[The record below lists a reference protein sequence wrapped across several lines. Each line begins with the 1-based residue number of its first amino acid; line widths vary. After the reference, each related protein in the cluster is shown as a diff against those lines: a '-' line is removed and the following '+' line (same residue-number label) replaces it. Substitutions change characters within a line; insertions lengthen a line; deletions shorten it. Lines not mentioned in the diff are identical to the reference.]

1 MEEEEEDLIE
11 AQGMIVPLSQ
21 LHNTKRRDRDPSS
34 RSGTGTG
41 TGTGTG
47 NNRKATAANNNNT
60 NDTARHPYNTS
71 TNNSHVP
78 SSGGSVASTS
88 SKYSANSRKSSRA
101 IDASRKRREMAKEN
115 SRQRKQELSKRYPAL
130 ANNANAS
137 NNMHNDDDGSVASSS
152 RSYSESQQRRK
163 RPGNKGAGAGAPTTQ
178 IMPSTSKPLQQETS
192 LQSSLGL
199 GGGPRLIMQNSAHTT
214 TPPPLRRYNSQEEEE
229 DSPFEDGYDQVAVA
243 NNEGG
248 GTHYSSSAPPP
259 PTMGQVLEGGG
270 SNESKE
276 GNSDLDMLDDDSSTL
291 ENVEV
296 TERMR
301 RTSLPG
307 EMVPPPVDPLHHL
320 RGTGLR
326 RESLTPT
333 NTNTNGGSTTARRP
347 SLASPFSVRS
357 LRSSGDDSAL
367 QELKQISSRNIF
379 LRQSKRISKRNL
391 QDTAQTQ
398 EDDES
403 VLSDS
408 DSEDEVEQ
416 QVVTQNSIARIRSY
430 SNTRSSRALLASA
443 EQATTRATSM
453 DPSRIAAA
461 AEFVKKNHNTHGT
474 TGNASKN
481 NRAATTARNQT
492 RKLSPKGQRSA
503 TTNAAAD
510 DASGFNDSLLK
521 GETSNAPGSDLWDVD
536 SSVGRSRQSTKVK
549 KQKRKK
555 KERRKKKSSSTP
567 APAPVPAKD
576 SDSVSS
582 LSDAGHSRHRRNR
595 STAAATAA
603 ARKDASNQQDSP
615 ERKRLEPVIPPDSI
629 SLQSSSHTNS
639 INKHHTSL
647 DASVSE
653 SVHSDNGRTYRA
665 EALDELANTIRD
677 TVDEVG
683 PFFDEK
689 QNVEADFENLQDD
702 GHNNSSGLG
711 SSSRVHLR
719 FIPEEDE
726 DESENDDGSPEKKK
740 GSSSLGPRLAK
751 GIVHYFND
759 LLGVLLQLSGE
770 LELASTFLSNAS
782 SGNLI
787 SPEAV
792 HAILAHIPV
801 LDLVFSELKPTLLA
815 IYESKESLTTSDGNE
830 TLRRILIVVR
840 LINETSFKVSQRLE
854 WNAKSET
861 AYVTLL
867 ELLQRMSHELIIMH
881 EEDDGWDNDEPA
893 KDVTSK
899 LRRAWQQS
907 GNETELK
914 LLQDKLLSN
923 DTNNDLDSDDEDDG
937 KKDGISDFFR
947 QVCYK
952 VLISTDI
959 WCPNERDLNVVTGV
973 GFSPSNTKKK
983 TMKDGDDE
991 DSLKNEPYSARQ
1003 SHDAYSFQ
1011 NSNHDRDGNLVDVP
1025 FAVADIL
1032 HKIRG
1037 EPLPR
1042 ESTVD
1047 LIMRRL
1053 IPYDVP
1059 SSTSA
1064 TNSSSHGSTS
1074 LVRGSIDV
1082 FKKENICVAVSS
1094 VPEIPNDPTALG
1106 LGGCGKTTLAAIV
1119 ASRDDV
1125 RQHFKD
1131 GIVWLYMGGRPEKDM
1146 PYEMYVACLLE
1157 ICSQL
1162 SVKEL
1167 PEFDAMFHIPRERSD
1182 TRNKRET
1189 TFLNRARAKL
1199 SDLLEG
1205 RSVLIILDDVAWRRD
1220 VDLFKFQKEDGEDS
1234 RITVMVTTNV
1244 RNLLPNADTVEVDLL
1259 DDSESVK
1266 MLISEAELP
1275 LDHQMTT
1282 SVSTKMLVRDCA
1294 RQPLAVRSVGRWLSL
1309 KHATLASTSSVE
1321 DVGKEMARSIHALVG
1336 KGDIN
1341 YEIMGLSFSPA
1352 VNDKP
1357 TQVIKFCF
1365 AAFVHVFCQ
1374 EQRMEFDPTKA
1385 SPIIPMEAANILFET
1400 LLRKE
1405 EATLFQEGSLFN
1417 IQQRE
1422 AIVLIPEALSALGVF
1437 EVTSETEEADDSSIV
1452 EESKK
1457 LLQVQHDIQLE
1468 YGEYLAVASG
1478 GLGNLINNAEISWN
1492 RAFVTSSVDAKGGFR
1507 WDDADPDPCRRYALE
1522 MIISHMLRGGML
1534 KEAAV
1539 LLGDESF
1546 VRGRI
1551 ISMTG
1556 LKGAMRQIKD
1566 CEALFQKLKDEKIEG
1581 LDPVA
1586 VMELAYQTIGSLLVP
1601 SEDGIEEN
1609 KEVALEAGLAQHQI
1623 AFSLAE
1629 KQCWLPAIVHWQ
1641 SAQELLV
1648 SAQDITELVA
1658 AVLYNIGTA
1667 LCEVNEFGK
1676 AIGTL
1681 KQALQIR
1688 ESIHGVEHILC
1699 AETKQKLAE
1708 VYLSMSD
1715 YGEALECYS
1724 SALYIMNLDPGRYML
1739 EIGIILNN
1747 VGLIHYSRGEIDEA
1761 QKCYKN
1767 AIRSLEMEG
1776 EASYPELAVTYQRMG
1791 NCSSDTGFTD
1801 EAIEQFQESIRLK
1814 GLEPNVSGENASDIL
1829 AIEGMIHNLNGDEEK
1844 GLKCYEKALRALKRE
1859 APTKK
1864 EKIASIQH
1872 LIGCVFLIRG
1882 NNKKAMKKFE
1892 QSLQTR
1898 REMSA
1903 SFVHL
1908 DVASTLFN
1916 IAFLHQ
1922 TRNKFHRALR
1932 CLEEALKIRKMRL
1945 PDSERV
1951 ANTYEKIGSISV
1963 IVGDYDRAE
1972 VAFEEALVLRRA
1984 LDDQSESVA
1993 LVLHEMGDLYDGLTE
2008 YDEAITCFRE
2018 AMDIR
2023 RQRVEENPDD
2033 VTASTLYAATLYS
2046 MGFTLHNQDIDAR
2059 ALRVFD
2065 EALEIRRACLG
2076 DNAREVGDTL
2086 NIMGFLKAKSGQL
2099 DGSLQLLLE
2108 ALRIR
2113 RLNGDL
2119 IKASDTYKNIGNVQR
2134 EQGDGERALLSYKEA
2149 LALRK
2154 EVLSDD
2160 HEKVADALIAIGNI
2174 KSDMEDHEGAMM
2186 GYQEALT
2193 IRVRAHG
2200 ANSDKVASVVQVMGM
2215 MEFRAG
2221 EHERAKGFLEE
2232 FIRIK
2237 KASTQEPDSDF
2248 VNILFTIGN
2257 ISKIQG
2263 RINEAQEAWAEAFDI
2278 FNELGLAEENP
2289 KIAKAMKNLLK
2300 NRKSKNTEKNKEE
2313 NNAKSGRG
2321 GFLTRGWSTYTGQSE
2336 AKFDTDT

>member
-1 MEEEEEDLIE
+1 MVYAYGYDEEMLDEMEEEEEDLIE

-21 LHNTKRRDRDPSS
+21 LHTKRRDPSS
-34 RSGTGTG
+34 RSS
-41 TGTGTG
+41 G
-47 NNRKATAANNNNT
+47 NHRATTATTNNNN
-60 NDTARHPYNTS
+60 NGTARHPYS
-71 TNNSHVP
+71 THTNPNHVP
-78 SSGGSVASTS
+78 SSGGSVASTTS
-88 SKYSANSRKSSRA
+88 SKSKYSANSRNSRSSRA
-101 IDASRKRREMAKEN
+101 AIDDSRKRRQKALEN
-115 SRQRKQELSKRYPAL
+115 SRKRTEELSKRYPAL
-130 ANNANAS
+130 ANANAN
-137 NNMHNDDDGSVASSS
+137 NNNDDNGSVASSS
-152 RSYSESQQRRK
+152 RSYTESQQRRK
-163 RPGNKGAGAGAPTTQ
+163 RPPGNNKASVIPTQ
-178 IMPSTSKPLQQETS
+178 IIPSSTSLKQPLQQETS

-199 GGGPRLIMQNSAHTT
+199 GGGGRLIMQNNAYAT
-214 TPPPLRRYNSQEEEE
+214 TPPPLRRYNQDHEEEDE
-229 DSPFEDGYDQVAVA
+229 DSPFEDGYNQVAVGYAA
-243 NNEGG
+243 NHNGG
-248 GTHYSSSAPPP
+248 GGNTTSYYSSSAPPP
-259 PTMGQVLEGGG
+259 PTMGQVLEDGG
-270 SNESKE
+270 SKESGE
-276 GNSDLDMLDDDSSTL
+276 GNSDIDMLDDDSSTVV
-291 ENVEV
+291 NVEV
-296 TERMR
+296 TERIR

-307 EMVPPPVDPLHHL
+307 EMAPPPVDAMQHL

-326 RESLTPT
+326 RESLTSPASS
-333 NTNTNGGSTTARRP
+333 NTNGTRP
-347 SLASPFSVRS
+347 RLASSAISVRS
-357 LRSSGDDSAL
+357 LRSSGEDSAL
-367 QELKQISSRNIF
+367 QELKRISSRNIF
-379 LRQSKRISKRNL
+379 LRQSKINDDTDH
-391 QDTAQTQ
+391 QD
-398 EDDES
+398 DDEES
-403 VLSDS
+403 VLSE
-408 DSEDEVEQ
+408 SEDEVEQ
-416 QVVTQNSIARIRSY
+416 QVVTQNSTARIRSY
-430 SNTRSSRALLASA
+430 SNTRSSRALLASNQVTA
-443 EQATTRATSM
+443 RSSSM

-461 AEFVKKNHNTHGT
+461 AEFVKKNHTNHKET
-474 TGNASKN
+474 TTPNNN
-481 NRAATTARNQT
+481 NRATTTTTTTTTTRNQT
-492 RKLSPKGQRSA
+492 RKSSPKGQRSA
-503 TTNAAAD
+503 TTNAAAAD
-510 DASGFNDSLLK
+510 DASDFNDSLLK
-521 GETSNAPGSDLWDVD
+521 GETTNAPGSDLWDVD

-555 KERRKKKSSSTP
+555 KERRKKKSSSSSTP
-567 APAPVPAKD
+567 AAPAPPKD
-576 SDSVSS
+576 SDSLSS

-603 ARKDASNQQDSP
+603 RKDASNQQESP

-639 INKHHTSL
+639 VNKHHTSL

-653 SVHSDNGRTYRA
+653 SVHSDHGRTYRS
-665 EALDELANTIRD
+665 EALDELANTVRD
-677 TVDEVG
+677 TMDEVG
-683 PFFDEK
+683 PLDEE

-702 GHNNSSGLG
+702 GHNNNSSGL
-711 SSSRVHLR
+711 SSGRQHLR
-719 FIPEEDE
+719 FIAEEDE
-726 DESENDDGSPEKKK
+726 DESETDGSPEKKK

-770 LELASTFLSNAS
+770 LELASTFLSNRS

-801 LDLVFSELKPTLLA
+801 LDLVFSELKPTLLS
-815 IYESKESLTTSDGNE
+815 IYESNETLPTSDGNE

-923 DTNNDLDSDDEDDG
+923 DTNDLDSDDEDG
-937 KKDGISDFFR
+937 KKDGLSDFFR

-952 VLISTDI
+952 VLVSTDT

-983 TMKDGDDE
+983 TMMVEDGDDE
-991 DSLKNEPYSARQ
+991 GSLQNEPYSARE
-1003 SHDAYSFQ
+1003 SHEAAYSFQ
-1011 NSNHDRDGNLVDVP
+1011 NSNHDRDENLVDLP

-1032 HKIRG
+1032 RKIRG

-1042 ESTVD
+1042 ESTVGR
-1047 LIMRRL
+1047 IMRRL

-1059 SSTSA
+1059 SSSIT
-1064 TNSSSHGSTS
+1064 TNSSLQGGSTS

-1119 ASRDDV
+1119 ASHTDV
-1125 RQHFKD
+1125 RQHFKN

-1146 PYEMYVACLLE
+1146 PYDMYVACLLE

-1167 PEFDAMFHIPRERSD
+1167 PEFDAMFHIPRERSE

-1244 RNLLPNADTVEVDLL
+1244 RNLLPDEDTVEVDLL
-1259 DDSESVK
+1259 DDSESVQ

-1321 DVGKEMARSIHALVG
+1321 DVGKEMARSIDALVG

-1385 SPIIPMEAANILFET
+1385 SPMIPMEAANILFET

-1437 EVTSETEEADDSSIV
+1437 EVTSETDEADDASVV

-1468 YGEYLAVASG
+1468 YGEYLAVPSG
-1478 GLGNLINNAEISWN
+1478 GLGNLINDAEISWN
-1492 RAFVTSSVDAKGGFR
+1492 RAFVTSYVDAKGGYR

-1601 SEDGIEEN
+1601 SEDGIDEEN

-1667 LCEVNEFGK
+1667 FREVNEFGK
-1676 AIGTL
+1676 ALGTL

-1688 ESIHGVEHILC
+1688 ESIHGAEHILC

-1708 VYLSMSD
+1708 VYLSMSH

-1814 GLEPNVSGENASDIL
+1814 GLEPNFNGENASDIL
-1829 AIEGMIHNLNGDEEK
+1829 AIEGMIHNLNGEEEM

-1898 REMSA
+1898 REMSGM
-1903 SFVHL
+1903 L
-1908 DVASTLFN
+1908 
-1916 IAFLHQ
+1916 
-1922 TRNKFHRALR
+1922 
-1932 CLEEALKIRKMRL
+1932 
-1945 PDSERV
+1945 
-1951 ANTYEKIGSISV
+1951 
-1963 IVGDYDRAE
+1963 
-1972 VAFEEALVLRRA
+1972 
-1984 LDDQSESVA
+1984 
-1993 LVLHEMGDLYDGLTE
+1993 
-2008 YDEAITCFRE
+2008 
-2018 AMDIR
+2018 
-2023 RQRVEENPDD
+2023 QR
-2033 VTASTLYAATLYS
+2033 
-2046 MGFTLHNQDIDAR
+2046 
-2059 ALRVFD
+2059 
-2065 EALEIRRACLG
+2065 
-2076 DNAREVGDTL
+2076 
-2086 NIMGFLKAKSGQL
+2086 
-2099 DGSLQLLLE
+2099 
-2108 ALRIR
+2108 
-2113 RLNGDL
+2113 
-2119 IKASDTYKNIGNVQR
+2119 
-2134 EQGDGERALLSYKEA
+2134 
-2149 LALRK
+2149 
-2154 EVLSDD
+2154 
-2160 HEKVADALIAIGNI
+2160 
-2174 KSDMEDHEGAMM
+2174 
-2186 GYQEALT
+2186 
-2193 IRVRAHG
+2193 
-2200 ANSDKVASVVQVMGM
+2200 
-2215 MEFRAG
+2215 
-2221 EHERAKGFLEE
+2221 
-2232 FIRIK
+2232 
-2237 KASTQEPDSDF
+2237 
-2248 VNILFTIGN
+2248 
-2257 ISKIQG
+2257 
-2263 RINEAQEAWAEAFDI
+2263 
-2278 FNELGLAEENP
+2278 
-2289 KIAKAMKNLLK
+2289 
-2300 NRKSKNTEKNKEE
+2300 
-2313 NNAKSGRG
+2313 
-2321 GFLTRGWSTYTGQSE
+2321 
-2336 AKFDTDT
+2336 